1 MHCGCGRHVRSLP
14 FVVAAR
20 GMPVN
25 FRLLVPALLAG
36 LISLSATAA
45 QYACPDLAAS
55 AQVNACPTEEE
66 LKHTY
71 TAFCSDNA
79 KVYAKETDACLRYSD
94 YRQMKNVA
102 LWESKDGVFDGYV
115 SCDVAPA
122 KVKALKATGMKIE
135 RQGKLTKL
143 VCSYP
148 NGINFTYRTKGAC
161 TIADDKAC
169 AANTAACQATCD

>member
-1 MHCGCGRHVRSLP
+1 MHPGCGRSVRSLP
-14 FVVAAR
+14 FVAAAK
-20 GMPVN
+20 GMSVN
-25 FRLLVPALLAG
+25 LRLLLPALLAG
-36 LISLSATAA
+36 LVSFSAAA
-45 QYACPDLAAS
+45 TQYACPDLASA

-79 KVYAKETDACLRYSD
+79 KVYAKETDSCLRYSD
-94 YRQMKNVA
+94 YRQMKNLA
-102 LWESKDGVFDGYV
+102 LWESKDGVFDSYV
-115 SCDVAPA
+115 SCDLPPA

-148 NGINFTYRTKGAC
+148 NGINFTYRTKAAC
-161 TIADDKAC
+161 AIADDKAC
-169 AANTAACQATCD
+169 AANATACQATCD